1 MWLWKPVATRLRPR
15 LRTTPMAF
23 EILKNIGNSGVLLWC
38 FPQLLSKTDAV
49 SGFPAGDEP

>member
-1 MWLWKPVATRLRPR
+1 MWLWKPVATRVRPR